1 MADPTKPHVF
11 EVAVGRATVP
21 ANFIILRFEFPL
33 EKGFPMKRTMLL
45 IFFLVPALAFA
56 GETVKVKVQK
66 TSLFEQPNFF
76 SRTVATLQFG
86 DQLEME
92 EAVKDWAKVKFGQQK
107 GYIHQSA
114 LTSTK
119 VDVKTLFFSSSS
131 SSGASQDEVALAG
144 KGFTPEVEKNY
155 GKTHPEMNYALVDE
169 IERYSVDPNSLRSFI
184 QGGGLKMS
192 EAQR

>member
-1 MADPTKPHVF
+1 MKK
-11 EVAVGRATVP
+11 
-21 ANFIILRFEFPL
+21 IIL
-33 EKGFPMKRTMLL
+33 L
-45 IFFLVPALAFA
+45 ILFLVPALCLAA
-56 GETVKVKVQK
+56 EPVKVKVQK
-66 TSLFEQPNFF
+66 ASLFSQPNFF

-92 EAVKDWAKVKFGQQK
+92 EAVKDWAKVKFGPQK
-107 GYIHQSA
+107 GYVHQSA
-114 LTSTK
+114 LTSTR
-119 VDVKTLFFSSSS
+119 VDMKTMLFSSSS

-169 IERYSVDPNSLRSFI
+169 IEHYSVDPNSLRSFI
-184 QGGGLKMS
+184 QRGGLKVS

>member
-1 MADPTKPHVF
+1 
-11 EVAVGRATVP
+11 
-21 ANFIILRFEFPL
+21 
-33 EKGFPMKRTMLL
+33 MKRIMLL
-45 IFFLVPALAFA
+45 IFFLVPALSLA

-76 SRTVATLQFG
+76 SRSVATLHFG
-86 DQLEME
+86 DQLDME
-92 EAVKDWAKVKFGQQK
+92 EAVKDWAKVKFGQKK

-119 VDVKTLFFSSSS
+119 VDMKTMLFSSSS

-144 KGFTPEVEKNY
+144 KGFTPEVEKDY
-155 GKTHPEMNYALVDE
+155 GKAHPEMNYALVDE
-169 IERYSVDPNSLRSFI
+169 IERTSVDPNSLRSFI
-184 QGGGLKMS
+184 QRGGLKVS

>member
-1 MADPTKPHVF
+1 
-11 EVAVGRATVP
+11 
-21 ANFIILRFEFPL
+21 
-33 EKGFPMKRTMLL
+33 MKKAMLL
-45 IFFLVPALAFA
+45 ILLLVPALCLA

-66 TSLFEQPNFF
+66 ASLFDQPNFLA
-76 SRTVATLQFG
+76 RTLAKLQFG

-92 EAVKDWAKVKFGQQK
+92 EVVKDWAKVKFGQQK

-119 VDVKTLFFSSSS
+119 VDVKTLLFSSSS

-155 GKTHPEMNYALVDE
+155 GKAHPEMNYALVDE
-169 IERYSVDPNSLRSFI
+169 IERYSVDPSSLRSFI
-184 QGGGLKMS
+184 QRGGLKVS
-192 EAQR
+192 EGQK